1 MTSGSQH
8 GSGLGQAE
16 LLEWKDQP
24 ASAGRMRGDVALRL
38 SLLGVAAIEA
48 VWFGALGFLIYSLAG
63 RL

>member
-1 MTSGSQH
+1 MTRNAPPASGA
-8 GSGLGQAE
+8 GLAE

-24 ASAGRMRGDVALRL
+24 ASIRRESVDVALGL

-48 VWFGALGFLIYSLAG
+48 VWFAALGFLIYSLAS

>member
-1 MTSGSQH
+1 MMRSAPPAAGVR
-8 GSGLGQAE
+8 LAE

-24 ASAGRMRGDVALRL
+24 APIRREPVDVALRF

-48 VWFGALGFLIYSLAG
+48 VWFAALGFLIYNLAG

>member
-1 MTSGSQH
+1 MTRGVPPSSGVQ
-8 GSGLGQAE
+8 LAE

-24 ASAGRMRGDVALRL
+24 ASIRGEYVDVALGL

-48 VWFGALGFLIYSLAG
+48 VWFAALGFLIHTLAG